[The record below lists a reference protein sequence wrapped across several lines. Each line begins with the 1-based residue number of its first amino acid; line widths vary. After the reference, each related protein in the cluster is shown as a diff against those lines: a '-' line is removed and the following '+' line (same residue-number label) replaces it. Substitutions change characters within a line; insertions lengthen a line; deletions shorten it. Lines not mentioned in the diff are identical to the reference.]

1 MQRKFRDRPAAT
13 LQPGYYLLSVRP
25 SQDGKADSLFFER
38 EGGTLKETEVRFKE
52 RGIMLLC
59 LRAPTT
65 IGTGEKDGTNPRLYK
80 TWSRTDRLYE
90 DRKQDPAEAE
100 NSDAR

>member
-1 MQRKFRDRPAAT
+1 MQKKFRYRPAAT

-25 SQDGKADSLFFER
+25 SQDGKAGSLFFER

-52 RGIMLLC
+52 RAVMLLC

-65 IGTGEKDGTNPRLYK
+65 IGVGEEDGTGLDYTK
-80 TWSRTDRLYE
+80 LGAARTAYMKIVNR
-90 DRKQDPAEAE
+90 A
-100 NSDAR
+100 